1 MPVPESKGHLN
12 PGDGGV
18 VFDRFELGA
27 GLADL
32 VRHVWVVRW
41 ELPEGVRLPQRV
53 LSYPAVNV
61 VLQPGGAVLAGPD
74 PALSVQTL
82 ERRGWAVGVLFRPAA
97 AVLLHE
103 GPAVELV
110 GREVPFDGD
119 ATGRVVFCSVARR
132 VAAALD
138 GWRGGGAGVGADRDT
153 GGGEQGAGN
162 RAGGDGGDRAGGGEH
177 GAGGRAGGGR
187 SEIVAALRSWL
198 LPLAAHVDDR
208 GRLVNEVCR
217 LAEEDD
223 GILRA
228 AQLAE
233 RAGLSPRTLER
244 LLRER
249 VGVAPKWLI
258 ECRRLQEAAT
268 RLHGHPSTPLSDLA
282 AELGYADYSHFSRRY
297 AAVLGETPEQTRR
310 AGAASATA

>member
-1 MPVPESKGHLN
+1 MPAPESKGHLN
-12 PGDGGV
+12 PGDGRV
-18 VFDRFELGA
+18 AFDRFELGA
-27 GLADL
+27 GLTDL

-74 PALSVQTL
+74 PGLSVQTL
-82 ERRGWAVGVLFRPAA
+82 EGRGWAVGVLFRPAA
-97 AVLLHE
+97 AALLHE

-110 GREVPFDGD
+110 GREVPFDGG
-119 ATGRVVFCSVARR
+119 ATGREVFSSVARR
-132 VAAALD
+132 VAAALE
-138 GWRGGGAGVGADRDT
+138 GRRGGGAPGADRYT
-153 GGGEQGAGN
+153 GGGDQGA
-162 RAGGDGGDRAGGGEH
+162 GDRAGGGEH
-177 GAGGRAGGGR
+177 GSGGRAGRGR

-198 LPLAAHVDDR
+198 LPLAARVDDR
-208 GRLVNEVCR
+208 GRIVNEVCR

-233 RAGLSPRTLER
+233 RSGLSPRTLER
-244 LLRER
+244 LVRER

-282 AELGYADYSHFSRRY
+282 AELGYADYPHFSRRY
-297 AAVLGETPEQTRR
+297 AAVLRETPEQTRR
-310 AGAASATA
+310 AGAANGPA